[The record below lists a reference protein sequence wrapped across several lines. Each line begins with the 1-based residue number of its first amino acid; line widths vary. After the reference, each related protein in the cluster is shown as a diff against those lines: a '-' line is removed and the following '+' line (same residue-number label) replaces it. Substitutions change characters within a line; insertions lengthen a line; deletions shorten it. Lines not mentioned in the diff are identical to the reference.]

1 MEDLN
6 KNQVVLLCVL
16 VSFVTSI
23 GTGVIT
29 SSLLQEVPQNVTQTI
44 NRVVE
49 RTVETIVPQESPG
62 VVTREVTVV
71 VKEEDLVIDAIRK
84 NRNSLVW
91 VVENQSQSASLSR
104 PAIRSV
110 GVVVKKD
117 GTILADKRFVS
128 RNNEYS
134 VIFFADSRVYPVT
147 ISETDTGTENTVFLT
162 PTILT
167 GSSGTFTPV
176 VTGDSDNILL
186 GQTVIAM
193 GGKEKDSVAIGRIN
207 SVNQLPVVNSVG
219 ESTTATNTP
228 AVRTTASLETDTPLK
243 DLIAGSVLINLKG
256 EVVGFENFE
265 TGTNRESVYTAI
277 NIIKSAN
284 TGFFE

>member
-6 KNQVVLLCVL
+6 KTQVILLCVL

-23 GTGVIT
+23 GTGIIT
-29 SSLLQEVPQNVTQTI
+29 STLLQEVPQNITQTI

-62 VVTREVTVV
+62 VITREVTVV

-91 VVENQSQSASLSR
+91 VVENQSLSASQER

-110 GVVVKKD
+110 GVVIKKD

-128 RNNEYS
+128 QNISYS

-147 ISETDTGTENTVFLT
+147 ISDTDTNIENAIFLK
-162 PTILT
+162 PTIP
-167 GSSGTFTPV
+167 SGTSNVFTPV
-176 VTGDSDNILL
+176 VVGDSNNMLL

-193 GGKEKDSVAIGRIN
+193 GGKEKDSVAIGRVN
-207 SVNQLPVVNSVG
+207 SVNRTVLDSG
-219 ESTTATNTP
+219 ENNTATSST
-228 AVRTTASLETDTPLK
+228 AQSTASLETDTPLR

-265 TGTNRESVYTAI
+265 ASTNREDVYTAI
-277 NIIKSAN
+277 TSIKTAN
-284 TGFFE
+284 SGFFE

>member
-6 KNQVVLLCVL
+6 KTQVVLLCVL

-23 GTGVIT
+23 GTGIIT
-29 SSLLQEVPQNVTQTI
+29 SSLLQEAPQNVTQTI

-49 RTVETIVPQESPG
+49 RTVETIVPQENPG

-91 VVENQSQSASLSR
+91 VVENPGQTSSQGRA
-104 PAIRSV
+104 AIRSV
-110 GVVVKKD
+110 GVVVKAD

-128 RNNEYS
+128 RNGSYN
-134 VIFFADSRVYPVT
+134 VIFFSNSQVYPVT
-147 ISETDTGTENTVFLT
+147 VSETDTGLENAVFLT
-162 PTILT
+162 PTVPV
-167 GSSGTFTPV
+167 GTQASFTPV
-176 VTGDSDNILL
+176 VIGDSDNILL

-207 SVNQLPVVNSVG
+207 SVNRQNAGGPAGSSAT
-219 ESTTATNTP
+219 STSPQT
-228 AVRTTASLETDTPLK
+228 VSLETDTPLR
-243 DLIAGSVLINLKG
+243 DLVAGSILINLKG
-256 EVVGFENFE
+256 EVVGFENFDAAA
-265 TGTNRESVYTAI
+265 NRESLYTAI
-277 NIIKSAN
+277 NRITSAN
-284 TGFFE
+284 VKIFE